1 VVVTGVIVTNV
12 NYQHTEVLLDREE
25 TFMVVEPTKTFTSM
39 TIPVI
44 MQVECVQ
51 VSQVWPGTK
60 IPTGPDF
67 FQVGKVYNVWKAPDC
82 YPFIKDDRGMLWYLG
97 NDLTLHLG
105 NVIIAVFRLNKKEA
119 DQ

>member
-1 VVVTGVIVTNV
+1 
-12 NYQHTEVLLDREE
+12 
-25 TFMVVEPTKTFTSM
+25 MVVEPTKTFTSM

-60 IPTGPDF
+60 IPTEPDF

-105 NVIIAVFRLNKKEA
+105 NAIIAVFRLNKKET

>member
-1 VVVTGVIVTNV
+1 
-12 NYQHTEVLLDREE
+12 
-25 TFMVVEPTKTFTSM
+25 MVVEPTKTFTSM

-51 VSQVWPGTK
+51 ASQVWPGTK

-82 YPFIKDDRGMLWYLG
+82 HPFIKEKAPNCYPFIKDDRGMLWYLG

-105 NVIIAVFRLNKKEA
+105 NAIIAVFRLNKKET

>member
-1 VVVTGVIVTNV
+1 
-12 NYQHTEVLLDREE
+12 
-25 TFMVVEPTKTFTSM
+25 MVVEPTKTFTSM

-67 FQVGKVYNVWKAPDC
+67 FQVGKCTMSGRHQIV
-82 YPFIKDDRGMLWYLG
+82 
-97 NDLTLHLG
+97 TLSLKMTVG
-105 NVIIAVFRLNKKEA
+105 CCGILEMT
-119 DQ
+119 

>member
-1 VVVTGVIVTNV
+1 M
-12 NYQHTEVLLDREE
+12 EVLLSKEE

-51 VSQVWPGTK
+51 ASQVWPGTK

-82 YPFIKDDRGMLWYLG
+82 HPFIKEKAPNCYPFIKDDRGMLWYLG

-105 NVIIAVFRLNKKEA
+105 NAIIAVFRLNKKET

>member
-1 VVVTGVIVTNV
+1 
-12 NYQHTEVLLDREE
+12 
-25 TFMVVEPTKTFTSM
+25 MVVEPTKTFTSM

-67 FQVGKVYNVWKAPDC
+67 FQVGKVYTMSGRHQIV
-82 YPFIKDDRGMLWYLG
+82 
-97 NDLTLHLG
+97 TLSLKMTVG
-105 NVIIAVFRLNKKEA
+105 CCGILEMT
-119 DQ
+119 